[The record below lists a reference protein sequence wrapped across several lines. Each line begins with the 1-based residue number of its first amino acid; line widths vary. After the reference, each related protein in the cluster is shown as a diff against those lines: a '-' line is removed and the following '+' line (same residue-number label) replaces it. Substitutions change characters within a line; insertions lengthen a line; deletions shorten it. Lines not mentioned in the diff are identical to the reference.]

1 MEKGK
6 IFISYR
12 QSDTQSEASR
22 LKEDLEE
29 VFGEE
34 NVFFDIETLEPGL
47 NFADAIEKTI
57 RQSKVVLVL
66 IGPTW
71 ADVKDDEGNL
81 RLFNENDWVRREV
94 AMALTMEDTRVIP
107 ILLKKASLPTA
118 DGLPDNIKSLAEKH
132 WKEITIS
139 RWRYD
144 VGVLIKSI
152 EHVIPP
158 IKKPEPEPSPRPRPI
173 PKPQKSWWAKNYLWV
188 LIVFIVL
195 LILALIP
202 DDDAYYDM
210 DTSDTAGNQVG
221 EELSQ
226 LDINTLQE
234 ENPASNEIYES
245 LQLEADA
252 APTPTVEAGFDYSGK
267 WWLYENGIRSG
278 YFIIH
283 QNGGYYTFDYYY
295 FDNHVG
301 EGTGE
306 YDGTYLYST
315 SFGLYDTQGSYSFSF
330 GSNTRG
336 ESWVGQTQANGLLTN
351 AELRR
356 N

>member
-1 MEKGK
+1 MQKGK

-47 NFADAIEKTI
+47 NFADAIEKTL

-66 IGPTW
+66 IGPDW
-71 ADVKDDEGNL
+71 ANVKDDEGNL
-81 RLFNENDWVRREV
+81 RLFQENDWVRREV

-107 ILLKKASLPTA
+107 VLLKKAILPTA
-118 DGLPDNIKSLAEKH
+118 NQLPENIKSLAEKH

-152 EHVIPP
+152 ESVIPS
-158 IKKPEPEPSPRPRPI
+158 IKKPEPTPTPRPLPV
-173 PKPQKSWWAKNYLWV
+173 PKPPKSWWAKNYLWV
-188 LIVFIVL
+188 LIVFVVL
-195 LILALIP
+195 LLIALIP
-202 DDDAYYDM
+202 DDEASYD
-210 DTSDTAGNQVG
+210 DTNNISGEQVDNQ
-221 EELSQ
+221 LSQ
-226 LDINTLQE
+226 AGISQLPEDNPTGNE
-234 ENPASNEIYES
+234 TFEN
-245 LQLEADA
+245 LEFEDD
-252 APTPTVEAGFDYSGK
+252 PVTPPPVQAGFDYSGK
-267 WWLYENGIRSG
+267 WWLYENGIRVG
-278 YFIIH
+278 YFLIN
-283 QNGGYYTFDYYY
+283 QNGAYYTFGYYY
-295 FDNHVG
+295 FDTKVG

-315 SFGLYDTQGSYSFSF
+315 SFGLYNNPGIYSFSF

-356 N
+356 D